1 MTAGTP
7 SWNVGPGAG
16 PVRDP
21 GGGRARGP
29 RVGAVDGLLIGV
41 LAAFTAL
48 GVVFHS
54 RVDGWLGLA
63 AANLGAATVVLAAMV
78 LARRIRNG
86 VGRAAVRTIV
96 VSLAVAYLFGAVDR
110 LQLIF
115 HEHWLDES
123 VLSFEQAVFGVQP
136 TLWLERFTRPWLTE
150 TMMFTYVVYIVLYPV
165 VCGVIYWR
173 AGEDALER
181 CLFTLALV
189 NVLCDAGFIVF
200 PIAGP
205 SAFIGG
211 QFTIPLKGYVFA
223 AAGEFIRSRLHYVG
237 GSLPS
242 PHCAAATVLWVM
254 AWRHHRRF
262 AWAIAPII
270 AILYVATFYCRYH
283 YVSDAVAGILTALVA
298 LAIAP
303 ALLRCW
309 GPKPLPE

>member
-7 SWNVGPGAG
+7 SRDAGPGAG
-16 PVRDP
+16 PDR
-21 GGGRARGP
+21 GGRRARRP
-29 RVGAVDGLLIGV
+29 RIGAVDGLLVGA

-48 GVVFHS
+48 GVAFHS

-63 AANLGAATVVLAAMV
+63 AENLGAALVVLASMV
-78 LARRIRNG
+78 LARRIRSG

-115 HEHWLDES
+115 HGRWLDES
-123 VLSFEQAVFGVQP
+123 VLSFEQALFGVQP

-150 TMMFTYVVYIVLYPV
+150 TMMFTYVVYILLYPV

-200 PIAGP
+200 PVAGP
-205 SAFIGG
+205 SAFIGE
-211 QFTIPLKGYVFA
+211 QFTVPLTGYVFT

-254 AWRHHRRF
+254 AWRRHRGF
-262 AWAIAPII
+262 AWAMAPII
-270 AILYVATFYCRYH
+270 AILYVATVYCRYH
-283 YVSDAVAGILTALVA
+283 YVSDGIAGILTALVA

-303 ALLRCW
+303 TLLRWW